1 MDCSTP
7 GFLVTN
13 SRSLLKLM
21 SVMPFNHL
29 ILCRPLLPSNFPSFR
44 VFSNESGI
52 YMEIRKMVTIT
63 LYARQQK
70 RHRCMEHSFGLYGRG
85 WGWDNLG
92 EWHWNMYN
100 FIYEM
105 NRQSRL
111 NALYRMLG
119 AGALGWPREM
129 IWGGRWEGSSGVGT
143 YVHPWQ
149 IHVDVWQN
157 QYNIVK

>member
-100 FIYEM
+100 IIYET
-105 NRQSRL
+105 NHQSRFDSW
-111 NALYRMLG
+111 YWMPG
-119 AGALGWPREM
+119 AGALRRPRG
-129 IWGGRWEGSSGVGT
+129 IVQGGRREKGSGWG
-143 YVHPWQ
+143 
-149 IHVDVWQN
+149 IHVYLWWIHVNVWQN
-157 QYNIVK
+157 QHNIVK